1 MFTDIG
7 RDGALTGVNIDAT
20 VELAEAVNIPVIASG
35 GLKDISDLKALIDRQ
50 CPGIEGVIS
59 GRALYEGTID
69 VASALELCG

>member
-1 MFTDIG
+1 M
-7 RDGALTGVNIDAT
+7 
-20 VELAEAVNIPVIASG
+20 IASG